1 MLIFIDESGDAG
13 FKISRG
19 SSPFF
24 VIVLVIFDDELVAE
38 EVALEIKKLKR
49 KLKLHDN
56 YEFKFNKSNEKFKI
70 AFLNVIKPFD
80 FRIRA
85 IVVNKEKVYSQ
96 KLRKETKSFYNYFLK
111 CVLEHNNDTI
121 LDAKLRLD
129 AIGEKK
135 FKQALQTYLRLE
147 LNSQTK
153 KVMNNL
159 KFGNSKNNVLIQLAD
174 MVAGSIRRYHED
186 SKSDSKNYW
195 NIIKKKKEDIWE
207 FK

>member
-13 FKISRG
+13 FKTSRG
-19 SSPFF
+19 SSPYF

-49 KLKLHDN
+49 KLKLHDD
-56 YEFKFNKSNEKFKI
+56 YEFKFNKSNKKFKI
-70 AFLNVIKPFD
+70 AFLNIIKPFD

-111 CVLEHNNDTI
+111 CVLEQSNDTI

-174 MVAGSIRRYHED
+174 MIAGALRRYYEN

-195 NIIKKKKEDIWE
+195 NIIKTKKEDIWK